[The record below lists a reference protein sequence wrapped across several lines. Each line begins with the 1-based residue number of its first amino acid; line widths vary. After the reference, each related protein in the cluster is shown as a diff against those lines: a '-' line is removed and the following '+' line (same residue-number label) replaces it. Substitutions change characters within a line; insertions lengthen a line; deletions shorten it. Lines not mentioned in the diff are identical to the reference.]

1 MSSLKHT
8 IEVFIIT
15 IMQSFI
21 NRIRSASL
29 WTRILLAAL
38 LALILAVGLYF
49 VPPIHDRLAWRV
61 EAVRNQ
67 VYYFF
72 NPPDEAVFQPSEQTM
87 LATIVASTMQAY
99 QPQPTSTRVP
109 ASRTP
114 DASAP
119 TLPPTATA
127 TPLPE
132 FVQLEGVKYEHQH
145 GHNNYCGPANFSMA
159 LTFWG
164 WSGSREVIGKAVMP
178 GNTTSEGK
186 PANKDKNVMP
196 YELQDYISANVP
208 GMTSI
213 IRYGG
218 DLDLVKRLV
227 AAGFP
232 VVVEKGIYEVDLN
245 GKFSWMGHYA
255 FVTGYDEAKEEL
267 IYQDTYQPPGAPRG
281 NNRRIGYEEFVEGWR
296 SFNYIF
302 VAVYPYSREAE
313 VLTLLGDYVDET
325 WAARHALEVAEEE
338 TRTLKGIDQYFAW
351 FNAGTSHVAL
361 FEHADAA
368 LAFDTA
374 FQLYA
379 TLGRDDSV
387 RPYRMMWYQTGPY
400 KAYFFSGRYTDV
412 VNLANVTLNE
422 TISAPLLEESL
433 YWRGQAYYM
442 IGDTQSAIADYR
454 AALEIHPGWAPAV
467 QALQDLGVAP

>member
-1 MSSLKHT
+1 MKCY
-8 IEVFIIT
+8 IIT
-15 IMQSFI
+15 PMSLFI
-21 NRIRSASL
+21 KRIRSATL
-29 WTRILLAAL
+29 WTRILLATL

-49 VPPIHDRLAWRV
+49 VPPVHDRLAWRV
-61 EAVRNQ
+61 ESLQSRI
-67 VYYFF
+67 YYFF

-99 QPQPTSTRVP
+99 QTPQYLPTRVS
-109 ASRTP
+109 ASPTF
-114 DASAP
+114 DASLP
-119 TLPPTATA
+119 TLPPTPTS

-196 YELQDYISANVP
+196 YELQDYIAANVP
-208 GMTSI
+208 GITSI

-218 DLDLVKRLV
+218 DVDLLKRIV

-255 FVTGYDEAKEEL
+255 FVTGYDEAKEEF

-281 NNRRIGYEEFVEGWR
+281 NNRRIKYDEFVEGWR
-296 SFNYIF
+296 SFNYVF
-302 VAVYPYSREAE
+302 VVVYPYSREAE
-313 VLTLLGDYVDET
+313 VLNLLGDYVDED
-325 WAARHALEVAEEE
+325 WASRHALEVAEEE

-351 FNAGTSHVAL
+351 FNVGTSHVAL

-368 LAFDTA
+368 LAYDMA
-374 FQLYA
+374 FQVYT

-400 KAYFFSGRYTDV
+400 KAYFYSGRYTDV
-412 VNLANVTLNE
+412 VNLANVTFE
-422 TISAPLLEESL
+422 TIEPDNLEESL

-454 AALEIHPGWAPAV
+454 TALEIHPGWAPAV
-467 QALQDLGVAP
+467 QALQDLGVQP